1 MWEEP
6 AGLTMIEAMA
16 CGIPTITTCSGGIP
30 EYVDD
35 CAIVLERDER
45 LVMNIA
51 AQVDLLLADKDL
63 YDKYDL
69 DIFEREYIDSMIKSM
84 E

>member
-1 MWEEP
+1 M
-6 AGLTMIEAMA
+6 
-16 CGIPTITTCSGGIP
+16 
-30 EYVDD
+30 
-35 CAIVLERDER
+35 RDNYSYFP
-45 LVMNIA
+45 L
-51 AQVDLLLADKDL
+51 QDFTHSWTDKDL